1 MKILRRYWKAIEI
14 ISLLLMFA
22 GGVLYYTYGRNTT
35 VPVTYKTPEEA
46 DVYVRFVMEGYDS
59 IVKNFWM
66 KANEGDLA
74 HLFAL
79 SLQKATQASTTPLAP
94 SADRAGVA
102 RMLSS
107 SFAVAPSS
115 ETKKKLAQDTLK
127 VLLYNL
133 QPIGRNAL
141 YSEKQTKELRE
152 TVSNINPETDLY
164 QNLGLAKGADAE
176 EIAKAYKEKEAEL
189 KNATSTEAKQELE
202 KVVYAKNVLTN
213 PDSKVLY
220 DEAKIEPTVWGRR
233 MGETLYLSIGK
244 ISPTTLQE
252 FGRAVESASTTAKL
266 DSLIIDVRG
275 NVGGALDFLQY
286 FLGLFIGEH
295 QFAFDFFHQGD
306 YEAQRTINLKWDVLA
321 RYKEIAFLTD
331 KMTQSTA
338 ELTVATFKRLHL
350 GVVVGEPTRGWGS
363 VENTFPMETVIDPN
377 EKFSLFLVHRLTLRD
392 DNQPI
397 EQNGVEPDIDT
408 RKPNWRKE
416 LPKFFRS
423 ESLIQAVSKT
433 ATELPLR
440 K

>member
-1 MKILRRYWKAIEI
+1 MRRRYFPLVGTVSALALI
-14 ISLLLMFA
+14 LCA
-22 GGVLYYTYGRNTT
+22 GGYYLYTRPAAT
-35 VPVTYKTPEEA
+35 PKASFQTPEEA
-46 DVYVRFVMEGYDS
+46 DMYVRFVMEGYDS
-59 IVKNFWM
+59 IVKNYWM
-66 KANEGDLA
+66 KAKEDDFT

-79 SLQKATQASTTPLAP
+79 SLQKATQASTTPVAP

-102 RMLSS
+102 QMLSS
-107 SFAVAPSS
+107 SFAVATSTD
-115 ETKKKLAQDTLK
+115 TKKKLAQDTLT

-133 QPIGRNAL
+133 QPIGRNSL
-141 YSEKQTKELRE
+141 FSEKQTQALRE

-164 QNLGLAKGADAE
+164 KNLGLAKGADAG
-176 EIAKAYKEKEAEL
+176 EITKAYTEKETEL
-189 KNATSTEAKQELE
+189 KHATSTEAKKELE
-202 KVVYAKNVLTN
+202 KITYAKNVLTN

-220 DEAKIEPTVWGRR
+220 DEAKIEPTVWSRR

-252 FGRAVESASTTAKL
+252 FGRAIELASTTPKL
-266 DSLIIDVRG
+266 SNLLIDVRG

-306 YEAQRTINLKWDVLA
+306 YEAQRTVTSKWNELA
-321 RYKEIAFLTD
+321 RYKEIVFLTD

-338 ELTVATFKRLHL
+338 ELTAATFKRLHL
-350 GVVVGEPTRGWGS
+350 GIVVGEPTRGWGS
-363 VENTFPMETVIDPN
+363 VENTFPMETVIDPS

-408 RKPNWRKE
+408 RKTNWKQE

-423 ESLIQAVSKT
+423 ASLIQAISKT
-433 ATELPLR
+433 ASELPVR